1 MYPSKSNIE
10 KVSKIIVDKINSYV
24 VFSVQINQWKNS

>member
-1 MYPSKSNIE
+1 MNPSKSNIE

-24 VFSVQINQWKNS
+24 VSSVQINQWKNS

>member
-1 MYPSKSNIE
+1 MNPSKSNIE
-10 KVSKIIVDKINSYV
+10 KVSKIILDKINSYV